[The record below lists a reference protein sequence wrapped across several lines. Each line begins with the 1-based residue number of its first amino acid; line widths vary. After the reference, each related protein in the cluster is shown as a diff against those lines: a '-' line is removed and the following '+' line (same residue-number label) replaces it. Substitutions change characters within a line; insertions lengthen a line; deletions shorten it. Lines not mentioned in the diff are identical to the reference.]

1 MVTELNKQVEPNRN
15 FFKIVFIYLLSESNN
30 EEGKIKNTIT
40 RGFELQDYKIDGT
53 ELYGFWADLLSKEG
67 LIVEVNYRVVQSYVI
82 GVLKHLNVR
91 RFFSVHFESV
101 IPASLAGVFLRTTP
115 ISSLYFNPPC
125 PLQKLKCV
133 Q

>member
-40 RGFELQDYKIDGT
+40 RGFELQDHKIDGT

-67 LIVEVNYRVVQSYVI
+67 LIVEVNYSPA
-82 GVLKHLNVR
+82 GKES
-91 RFFSVHFESV
+91 FSPEEMEEFSSTYAENMT
-101 IPASLAGVFLRTTP
+101 ALRLSFRKT
-115 ISSLYFNPPC
+115 
-125 PLQKLKCV
+125 
-133 Q
+133 